1 MISSMHRRTIASGRM
16 ALVGAGLAFAVL
28 MPAGAGHAQDYPS
41 RAVRVIV
48 PYPAGGATDIV
59 ARVMQEWL
67 MRKWNQPIVIDNR
80 SGAAGNI
87 GTEAA
92 FKSEPDGYTVLVNA
106 PSPMTVN
113 QSLYAKLN
121 FEPSEFV
128 PVSILTVIPIGLIVN
143 PKKIPANTV
152 AEFIAYARAN
162 PGKINAATQGT
173 GTTSHLTT
181 EWFQMLTGTK
191 FLNVPFRGS
200 ALALPALI
208 AGDVDFMFDNLT
220 SSMQHVKD
228 GRLKM
233 LAVTTEKRLP
243 DLPDTPTVAE
253 TLPNFVSATWVGVF
267 LPPKT
272 PQRIA
277 DRLNADFNEG
287 LKQPDVIKRFRDN
300 GSEPLGTTSQAAA
313 DFVLGEAA
321 RWKTVIKA
329 AAIKSE

>member
-1 MISSMHRRTIASGRM
+1 MSDTRRNCVARALFAALLASF
-16 ALVGAGLAFAVL
+16 VGT
-28 MPAGAGHAQDYPS
+28 AGAAAQDYPS
-41 RAVRVIV
+41 RAVRLIV

-59 ARVMQEWL
+59 GRIMQEWL
-67 MRKWNQPIVIDNR
+67 SRKWNQPVVVDNR

-92 FKSEPDGYTVLVNA
+92 FKSEPDGYTILVNA

-121 FEPSEFV
+121 FDPSEFV
-128 PVSILTVIPIGLIVN
+128 PISILTVIPIGLIVN
-143 PKKIPANTV
+143 PTKIRANTV
-152 AEFIAYARAN
+152 AEFIDYARAN

-220 SSMQHVKD
+220 SAMQHVRD

-243 DLPDTPTVAE
+243 ELPDMPTIAE
-253 TLPNFVSATWVGVF
+253 TLPNFASATWVGVF

-272 PQRIA
+272 PLRIA
-277 DRLNADFNEG
+277 DRVNADVNEG
-287 LKQPDVIKRFRDN
+287 LRQADVIKRFRDN
-300 GSEPLGTTSQAAA
+300 GSEPFGTTPQAAA
-313 DFVLGEAA
+313 EFVRTEAA
-321 RWKTVIKA
+321 RWKTVIRSA
-329 AAIKSE
+329 GIKSQ

>member
-1 MISSMHRRTIASGRM
+1 MSAPPD
-16 ALVGAGLAFAVL
+16 AA
-28 MPAGAGHAQDYPS
+28 AQDYPN

-67 MRKWNQPIVIDNR
+67 IRKWNQPVVIDNR

-162 PGKINAATQGT
+162 PGQDQRRDTRQR
-173 GTTSHLTT
+173 HD
-181 EWFQMLTGTK
+181 
-191 FLNVPFRGS
+191 
-200 ALALPALI
+200 LA
-208 AGDVDFMFDNLT
+208 
-220 SSMQHVKD
+220 
-228 GRLKM
+228 
-233 LAVTTEKRLP
+233 P
-243 DLPDTPTVAE
+243 DDRV
-253 TLPNFVSATWVGVF
+253 VSD
-267 LPPKT
+267 
-272 PQRIA
+272 A
-277 DRLNADFNEG
+277 DRH
-287 LKQPDVIKRFRDN
+287 QIPKRAVPRLRP
-300 GSEPLGTTSQAAA
+300 GAAA
-313 DFVLGEAA
+313 
-321 RWKTVIKA
+321 R
-329 AAIKSE
+329 

>member
-1 MISSMHRRTIASGRM
+1 MIPAMHRSISARSLRVLI
-16 ALVGAGLAFAVL
+16 GAGLLAIVLPAFAQT
-28 MPAGAGHAQDYPS
+28 QDYPS
-41 RAVRVIV
+41 RAVRIIV

-67 MRKWNQPIVIDNR
+67 MRKWGQPVVIDNR

-92 FKSEPDGYTVLVNA
+92 FKSDPDGYTILVNA

-128 PVSILTVIPIGLIVN
+128 PVSILTVIPIGLVVN
-143 PKKIPANTV
+143 PRKIPVNTV
-152 AEFIAYARAN
+152 PEFIAFARDN

-173 GTTSHLTT
+173 GTTSDLTT
-181 EWFQMLTGTK
+181 EWFQLLTGTK
-191 FLNVPFRGS
+191 FLKVPFRGS

-243 DLPDTPTVAE
+243 ELPDMPTVAE
-253 TLPNFVSATWVGVF
+253 TVPNFVSATWVGVF

-272 PQRIA
+272 PQQIA
-277 DRLNADFNEG
+277 NRLNTDFNEG

-300 GSEPLGTTSQAAA
+300 GSEPFGTTSQAAA
-313 DFVLGEAA
+313 DFVRGEAA
-321 RWKTVIKA
+321 RWKTVIRSA
-329 AAIKSE
+329 GIKSE